1 MDNSKTG
8 ALIKELRKEKGLI
21 QSQLAERLHITDR
34 AVSKWERGLCAP
46 DIALLEPLSA
56 ILGVSVVELLEGNRR
71 ISDDL
76 VEELDVNA
84 KNILVF
90 SKEEIKRKTKTVR
103 LKFLLTAAICLA
115 VVLLIGGLILQRG
128 GYLFVID
135 KSRAPDGTID
145 VTVYG
150 KDFADYGGFSNQD
163 GVALIVDRPD
173 HGPLRVSYGDCTY
186 QGLWWAPDSRKYVI
200 SLQYG
205 GQRQSG
211 TGMAG

>member
-8 ALIKELRKEKGLI
+8 ALIKELRKEKGLT

-84 KNILVF
+84 KNILIF
-90 SKEEIKRKTKTVR
+90 SKEEIKRKTKSVR
-103 LKFLLTAAICLA
+103 LKFLLTAAILFGCG
-115 VVLLIGGLILQRG
+115 LLIGGFGFCSGAGIYSSSTKAVLPT
-128 GYLFVID
+128 
-135 KSRAPDGTID
+135 AP
-145 VTVYG
+145 
-150 KDFADYGGFSNQD
+150 S
-163 GVALIVDRPD
+163 
-173 HGPLRVSYGDCTY
+173 
-186 QGLWWAPDSRKYVI
+186 
-200 SLQYG
+200 
-205 GQRQSG
+205 
-211 TGMAG
+211 M

>member
-8 ALIKELRKEKGLI
+8 ALIKELRKEKGLT

-103 LKFLLTAAICLA
+103 LKSLLTAAICLA

-135 KSRAPDGTID
+135 KSRSPDGTID

-173 HGPLRVSYGDCTY
+173 NGSLRVSYGDCTY
-186 QGLWWAPDSRKYVI
+186 QGLWWGSRQSEICHI
-200 SLQYG
+200 SAIW
-205 GQRQSG
+205 RPKASG